1 MQTNRSED
9 QNRIRKKD
17 VKRLIGYA
25 LKFRKNLFAGVVLL
39 LAAVSFELAS
49 PFVIKRIFDDE
60 LMKEAINVQK
70 VWRLVLL
77 YVVVNVSGT
86 MLQLLSGIQLRIT
99 ALRVAQR
106 MRMDLYK
113 NIQRLSIAYFDN
125 VPAGSIVSRIANDTE
140 AVQNLYIKVL
150 AQFSMSAMYIVG
162 IYVALFMA
170 NATFAAL
177 IFTIAIVMFLFL
189 RYYSK
194 RAQKHNQ
201 LIREKLS
208 ELNGALNEA
217 VQGIQ
222 IIRAF
227 NNQKSILRSF
237 EKIGDERY
245 REQVKMLTLDSMI
258 SYNMVSTLRNIAFMI
273 LVYYFGR
280 RMTDSGV
287 VTTVGMIY
295 VYVDYIYNLFMHAN
309 RVMEQVGELEKAG
322 AASAQVFA
330 LIDEAGK
337 DLSDERMAPIRGAVR
352 FERVGFHYKEGEY
365 VLKDIDLEAKPGEM
379 IALVGHTGSG
389 KSSIMNLLLK
399 FYSPQDGRI
408 LIDGM
413 DLNELPDQAIREHM
427 GIVLQEPYLF
437 TGTVLSNI
445 TLDKPGISRADA
457 QRALDAVGGEIVLRH
472 LPGGI
477 EERLTE
483 RGATLSAGQRQ
494 LISFARALAQ
504 DPRILILDEATSSID
519 SETEQVIQRAMQ
531 VLMEGRTTFV
541 IAHRL
546 STIRSADRI
555 YLLDKGRVL
564 EQGNHDELIEKR
576 GRYYEMYQAQSKGQH
591 LRQEN

>member
-227 NNQKSILRSF
+227 NNQKSTLRSF

>member
-1 MQTNRSED
+1 MQTNRPKD

>member
-49 PFVIKRIFDDE
+49 PFVIKRIFDGE

>member
-1 MQTNRSED
+1 MQTNRPKD

-227 NNQKSILRSF
+227 NNQKSTLRSF

-280 RMTDSGV
+280 RMTDSGA